1 MVLYLGSKHPKEMLP
16 LSLLILNTNGITSF
30 TNTTENEEHSYYI
43 APSKWFPPE
52 LSANSLNW

>member
-1 MVLYLGSKHPKEMLP
+1 MCKYVVMVLYLGSKHPKEMLP

-43 APSKWFPPE
+43 APSK
-52 LSANSLNW
+52 